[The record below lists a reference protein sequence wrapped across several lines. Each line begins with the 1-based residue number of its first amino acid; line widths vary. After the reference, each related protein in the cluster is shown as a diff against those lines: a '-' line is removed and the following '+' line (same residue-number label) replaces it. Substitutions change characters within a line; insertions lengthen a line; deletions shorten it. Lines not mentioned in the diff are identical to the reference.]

1 MLGRLLACLGL
12 VCVTSFGFARPA
24 LTASHKEQQQ
34 TSKQMVRYIN
44 RRLVSSHLAS
54 SPLRR
59 ELAGIVRAARE
70 NGVSPYFL
78 LAIAGV
84 ESTFGKA
91 ACGHNAWGWNSCR
104 SYNFASFAQ
113 GAQVVASSLRA
124 NYLDRGHWTLDSVAV
139 IYCPPSS
146 ARWAEHVRYFMTQ
159 VFDAGEGLRWKDALW
174 DTRKAL
180 RSRRT

>member
-1 MLGRLLACLGL
+1 MLGGRLACLCL
-12 VCVTSFGFARPA
+12 VCVASYSFADPA

-34 TSKQMVRYIN
+34 TTKQMVRFIDH
-44 RRLVSSHLAS
+44 RLVHSHLAS

-59 ELAGIVRAARE
+59 ELTGIVRAARK

-91 ACGHNAWGWNSCR
+91 ACGYNAWGWNSCR

-124 NYLDRGHWTLDSVAV
+124 NYLDRGHRTLDSVAA

-146 ARWAEHVRYFMTQ
+146 ARWAEHVRYFMTR
-159 VFDAGEGLRWKDALW
+159 VFAAGEGLQWKDALW